1 MVRTAAGMLM
11 VIWLQFAGC
20 TALIIFSG
28 SRLSMYGD
36 VIAEKT
42 GLGQT
47 WIGVVLMASVTSL
60 PELITGIS
68 SVRIY
73 NLPNI
78 ASGDVL
84 GSCMFNLLILAALD
98 VGRRKA
104 PISSIAHQ
112 GQVLTAAFG
121 VVLLGLTGI
130 SILAANSIPTL
141 GRISLSS
148 FLLLALYFVAMRIV
162 FQYERNK
169 VGEFLS
175 AVVEKSRY
183 DHVSRYAAYRR
194 FAFYALIIVAAA
206 TYLPHVADEVSAIT
220 GLGRT
225 FVGSFFVALSTSLPE
240 VVVSREAIRMGAFD
254 LAVGNLLGSNLFNI
268 AILAIDDFV
277 YPHGPIFARI
287 SASHALTAAAAMIM
301 TAVMIV
307 ALIYRSKKK
316 VFFFSWDSLALFV
329 IYALTGVL
337 LFLRR

>member
-1 MVRTAAGMLM
+1 M

-42 GLGQT
+42 GMGQT

-78 ASGDVL
+78 AAGDVL

-98 VGRRKA
+98 VGRRQA

-121 VVLLGLTGI
+121 IVFLGLTGI

-141 GRISLSS
+141 GRISVSS
-148 FLLLALYFVAMRIV
+148 FLLLGLYFVAM
-162 FQYERNK
+162 
-169 VGEFLS
+169 
-175 AVVEKSRY
+175 
-183 DHVSRYAAYRR
+183 
-194 FAFYALIIVAAA
+194 
-206 TYLPHVADEVSAIT
+206 
-220 GLGRT
+220 
-225 FVGSFFVALSTSLPE
+225 
-240 VVVSREAIRMGAFD
+240 
-254 LAVGNLLGSNLFNI
+254 
-268 AILAIDDFV
+268 
-277 YPHGPIFARI
+277 
-287 SASHALTAAAAMIM
+287 
-301 TAVMIV
+301 
-307 ALIYRSKKK
+307 
-316 VFFFSWDSLALFV
+316 
-329 IYALTGVL
+329 
-337 LFLRR
+337 